1 VTPSLAVVS
10 ASLPLVGVGLMTC
23 SNVDARSS
31 TQQILQY
38 LESLKDVEAD
48 QEGIRFSFTALGCLF
63 L

>member
-1 VTPSLAVVS
+1 
-10 ASLPLVGVGLMTC
+10 MTC

-31 TQQILQY
+31 TQQILRY